1 MRCSVVILN
10 WNGEQILHKF
20 LPSVIA
26 FSALEDCE
34 VVVADNCSTDNSIA
48 ILKQY
53 PSVRLIQLDKNY
65 GFAEGYNRAIQQ
77 IDSQYIVLLNSD
89 VEVTES
95 WLKTML
101 DFADNNP
108 DVVAVQPKILSYGN
122 RTYFEHAGACGGFLD
137 YFGYPYCRGRV
148 LNKVEEDKGQ
158 YDTVCDVFWTSGAC
172 MLVRRDVYLQVGGL
186 DALFF
191 AYMEEIDLCW
201 RLNARG
207 YRLVCL
213 PQSVVYH
220 LGGGTLNYDSPNKLY
235 LNFRN
240 DLLMLYKNLPTP
252 RLLFVLFI
260 RFFLDYLVF
269 FQNLLQGKF
278 QHAWAVVRARKD
290 FLKLRLQKGENSY
303 SAQRKHNLQM
313 AKIKFP
319 TQMKGLMFLQ

>member
-108 DVVAVQPKILSYGN
+108 EVVAVQPKILS
-122 RTYFEHAGACGGFLD
+122 
-137 YFGYPYCRGRV
+137 
-148 LNKVEEDKGQ
+148 
-158 YDTVCDVFWTSGAC
+158 
-172 MLVRRDVYLQVGGL
+172 
-186 DALFF
+186 
-191 AYMEEIDLCW
+191 
-201 RLNARG
+201 
-207 YRLVCL
+207 
-213 PQSVVYH
+213 
-220 LGGGTLNYDSPNKLY
+220 
-235 LNFRN
+235 
-240 DLLMLYKNLPTP
+240 
-252 RLLFVLFI
+252 
-260 RFFLDYLVF
+260 
-269 FQNLLQGKF
+269 
-278 QHAWAVVRARKD
+278 
-290 FLKLRLQKGENSY
+290 
-303 SAQRKHNLQM
+303 
-313 AKIKFP
+313 
-319 TQMKGLMFLQ
+319 

>member
-10 WNGEQILHKF
+10 WNGEQILDKF

-26 FSALEDCE
+26 YSALEDYE

-101 DFADNNP
+101 DFVDNHP
-108 DVVAVQPKILSYGN
+108 DVVAVQPKILSYVN
-122 RTYFEHAGACGGFLD
+122 RNYFEHAGACGGFLD

-191 AYMEEIDLCW
+191 AHMEEIDLCW

-240 DLLMLYKNLPTP
+240 DLLMLYKNLPAS
-252 RLLFVLFI
+252 RLHFVLFV

-278 QHAWAVVRARKD
+278 QHALAVVRARKD

-319 TQMKGLMFLQ
+319 KQMKGLMFLQ